1 MLINQYA
8 HGLAGKAPPRPLP
21 LRSISRFAVF
31 RSSNAIAH
39 RTTNNEQPTVPHR
52 TVHRGAEATGEG
64 REGRRGGSLC
74 CPPSPSFSLS
84 RSLPRLPSFPL
95 PVVPSLDHL
104 PFQFLCRT
112 RSIPKRI
119 QTRNGGNGTRPPR
132 IVPNLS
138 PPLSSSGRGGG
149 GNKVARFPSSSS
161 SSIDVRFTLSPR
173 VGQERRPRISL
184 SRHGTI
190 PDRSS
195 LIASLFARK
204 GERERERE
212 RRANRI
218 SLLSVDY
225 NSEIERLQIVQNI
238 GNR

>member
-39 RTTNNEQPTVPHR
+39 RTTNNRPFR
-52 TVHRGAEATGEG
+52 TGPCTGVRRLRG
-64 REGRRGGSLC
+64 REGRGGEEVASAAL
-74 CPPSPSFSLS
+74 PRPLSLS

-138 PPLSSSGRGGG
+138 PPLSSSGRGEGEIRWPDSRRRRRRRSTFG
-149 GNKVARFPSSSS
+149 LPYPLGWDRNVGHVFRSLATGRYPT
-161 SSIDVRFTLSPR
+161 VRP
-173 VGQERRPRISL
+173 
-184 SRHGTI
+184 
-190 PDRSS
+190 
-195 LIASLFARK
+195 
-204 GERERERE
+204 
-212 RRANRI
+212 
-218 SLLSVDY
+218 
-225 NSEIERLQIVQNI
+225 
-238 GNR
+238 

>member
-74 CPPSPSFSLS
+74 CPPSPSLSLS
-84 RSLPRLPSFPL
+84 LAPATTIISASGRTIARPPTISISLPNTFDTEANPNTERGERYKAPANRSQFISPSF
-95 PVVPSLDHL
+95 VVWE
-104 PFQFLCRT
+104 
-112 RSIPKRI
+112 
-119 QTRNGGNGTRPPR
+119 
-132 IVPNLS
+132 
-138 PPLSSSGRGGG
+138 GGG
-149 GNKVARFPSSSS
+149 GNKVARFPSSSSS

>member
-74 CPPSPSFSLS
+74 CPPSPSLSLS

-138 PPLSSSGRGGG
+138 PPLSSSGRGEGEIRWPDSRRRRRRRSTFG
-149 GNKVARFPSSSS
+149 LPYPLGWDRNVGHVFRSLATGRYPT
-161 SSIDVRFTLSPR
+161 VRP
-173 VGQERRPRISL
+173 
-184 SRHGTI
+184 
-190 PDRSS
+190 
-195 LIASLFARK
+195 
-204 GERERERE
+204 
-212 RRANRI
+212 
-218 SLLSVDY
+218 
-225 NSEIERLQIVQNI
+225 
-238 GNR
+238 